1 MDIITL
7 VNELVTGLLAVEDKF
22 IDNLQDFPTMEKD
35 VSELT
40 SRTAAEFLSM
50 ALTNADQMI
59 YENGYR
65 KDHYTVIRKRQRT
78 LISSVGGISF
88 THTLYKDEDGKTRTL
103 LDEALNLPDRERFTS
118 TAEAKIINEA
128 EVHSYQ
134 HAADSLNINGQTIAK
149 TSVMNKIHD
158 IEEELP
164 DFTKHPE
171 EKKQCEYLYIEADED
186 HIHRQKENKENGC
199 YIGKLIYVFE
209 GKKELCEGRKE
220 LVAPFYF
227 AGIYAGSDANAVLW
241 ESVEKYITDHYDQDY
256 LKQVYINSDGGT
268 WIKSA
273 ADHIYKGCMVADRFH
288 LMKYINHVARC
299 TLDSADTTKQDFYKN
314 IYKDDLDEIEKLLT
328 KIKDGCDNSD
338 QAVDKCRTYLENNWA
353 AIQKAFH
360 DKNVLGCSAE
370 SHVSN
375 VLSERMS
382 SRPMAWSEIGTDRMC
397 KLRCF
402 IRNYGSDKVIDLVKY
417 RREKEMDIPAA
428 TGTEGITIDPVQHK
442 KYTTEQLKE
451 YEYAKRLHG
460 TLGENTTVHK
470 ILAIRNQLGNI

>member
-78 LISSVGGISF
+78 LISSVGDISF

-171 EKKQCEYLYIEADED
+171 EKKKW
-186 HIHRQKENKENGC
+186 RQMN
-199 YIGKLIYVFE
+199 
-209 GKKELCEGRKE
+209 
-220 LVAPFYF
+220 
-227 AGIYAGSDANAVLW
+227 
-241 ESVEKYITDHYDQDY
+241 
-256 LKQVYINSDGGT
+256 
-268 WIKSA
+268 IK
-273 ADHIYKGCMVADRFH
+273 
-288 LMKYINHVARC
+288 
-299 TLDSADTTKQDFYKN
+299 
-314 IYKDDLDEIEKLLT
+314 
-328 KIKDGCDNSD
+328 
-338 QAVDKCRTYLENNWA
+338 
-353 AIQKAFH
+353 
-360 DKNVLGCSAE
+360 
-370 SHVSN
+370 
-375 VLSERMS
+375 
-382 SRPMAWSEIGTDRMC
+382 
-397 KLRCF
+397 
-402 IRNYGSDKVIDLVKY
+402 
-417 RREKEMDIPAA
+417 
-428 TGTEGITIDPVQHK
+428 
-442 KYTTEQLKE
+442 
-451 YEYAKRLHG
+451 
-460 TLGENTTVHK
+460 
-470 ILAIRNQLGNI
+470 

>member
-1 MDIITL
+1 MAL
-7 VNELVTGLLAVEDKF
+7 VMFAVYAFSMLKGLKAAREHGTDSEDEFAFICFSVMVLLVICGFIASAVIRPVFVYRYMIPACGLWWLAFAVTAGRQAE
-22 IDNLQDFPTMEKD
+22 NG
-35 VSELT
+35 
-40 SRTAAEFLSM
+40 RTAAVRAVSLLFTVVLGVCSFRAFTGNEQYKLKMMAQTDAMLSE
-50 ALTNADQMI
+50 I
-59 YENGYR
+59 KPG
-65 KDHYTVIRKRQRT
+65 
-78 LISSVGGISF
+78 
-88 THTLYKDEDGKTRTL
+88 TRIVCNFGQVQ
-103 LDEALNLPDRERFTS
+103 AV
-118 TAEAKIINEA
+118 TA
-128 EVHSYQ
+128 YG
-134 HAADSLNINGQTIAK
+134 L
-149 TSVMNKIHD
+149 NKIHD

-220 LVAPFYF
+220 LIAPFYF

-241 ESVEKYITDHYDQDY
+241 ERVEKYITDHYDQDY

-299 TLDSADTTKQDFYKN
+299 TLDSADTTKQDFYKS

-338 QAVDKCRTYLENNWA
+338 QAVDKCRTYLENNWI

-428 TGTEGITIDPVQHK
+428 TGTEGISIDPVQHK
-442 KYTTEQLKE
+442 KYTAEQLKE